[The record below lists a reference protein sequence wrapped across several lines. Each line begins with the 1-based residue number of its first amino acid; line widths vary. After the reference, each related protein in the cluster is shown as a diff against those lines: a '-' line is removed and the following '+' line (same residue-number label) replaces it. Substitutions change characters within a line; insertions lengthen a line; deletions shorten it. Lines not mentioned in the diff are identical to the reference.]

1 MASVA
6 EIAPLS
12 TQFDMPTDTGKKED
26 DGIQQEIAKLSDI
39 IAKRATLGLKSATQ
53 AVVQNV
59 PEMIGQLTQDIQ
71 TGSIDSFG
79 KAINKLNDLIDKLG
93 INLRDYNSELADT
106 VDRFRGDQQKLNEEL
121 ARLREQGI
129 RAEIDEERNVIS
141 IITKERLKEL
151 EKEKEINKQSIE
163 NNKKQIEE
171 R

>member
-6 EIAPLS
+6 EIAPLQ

-39 IAKRATLGLKSATQ
+39 IAKRASLGLKSATQ

-106 VDRFRGDQQKLNEEL
+106 VDRLSL
-121 ARLREQGI
+121 
-129 RAEIDEERNVIS
+129 
-141 IITKERLKEL
+141 
-151 EKEKEINKQSIE
+151 INI
-163 NNKKQIEE
+163 
-171 R
+171 